1 MNNMKEIVKIFETE
15 GGVDIIETPSVLT
28 AICEYIII
36 NGVKS
41 DWETVYAAMRCLR
54 IGDKQVEMYMRY
66 KADGPSLEYY
76 VSNMYQSI
84 FNLYKIWE
92 KDSWVAD
99 GCKYPLSKEDMLRLS
114 EVCHHTINYLYE
126 YVYVYDEEE

>member
-1 MNNMKEIVKIFETE
+1 MNEIVKIFETE
-15 GGVDIIETPSVLT
+15 GGVDIMETPSVLT

-54 IGDKQVEMYMRY
+54 VGEKKVEGHMRY
-66 KADGPSLEYY
+66 KADGGPSLEDY
-76 VSNMYQSI
+76 VSRMYRYI
-84 FNLYKIWE
+84 FNLYKIWG

-99 GCKYPLSKEDMLRLS
+99 GCKYVESKEDMLSLS
-114 EVCHHTINYLYE
+114 EVCHLTIDYLYE
-126 YVYVYDEEE
+126 NVYVFEEE

>member
-1 MNNMKEIVKIFETE
+1 MKKVKEILEVV
-15 GGVDIIETPSVLT
+15 GGVDIMETPSVLT

-54 IGDKQVEMYMRY
+54 IGDKKVERYMSYR
-66 KADGPSLEYY
+66 ADGPSLERY
-76 VSNMYQSI
+76 VSRMYQYI
-84 FNLYKIWE
+84 FNLYKIWG

-99 GCKYPLSKEDMLRLS
+99 EHKYFESKEDMIYLS
-114 EVCHHTINYLYE
+114 SVCHETISYLYE
-126 YVYVYDEEE
+126 YVYVYEEEDED